1 MQWSWFHYPLYGS
14 IYLNEIDFSGLYIKL
29 CVHMNL
35 KDCPTQKCIFYKGLF
50 ARMSLIMKL
59 CYKIFSQLHYAW
71 HANPSLILMFLGKG
85 SSTMIPWM
93 LATLR
98 AWLRMNFTR
107 ICNKHDR
114 SRAAYLER
122 SEKIIWSL
130 MKVYNMVWNMFDVQ
144 KRNSLQ
150 A

>member
-1 MQWSWFHYPLYGS
+1 MVLISLSFIWFDLFEWNWFFRFVYQA
-14 IYLNEIDFSGLYIKL
+14 L
-29 CVHMNL
+29 CPHESQRLPDTKMH
-35 KDCPTQKCIFYKGLF
+35 FYKGLF

-93 LATLR
+93 LAELG